1 MCNLFNIFIFI
12 FYGTFRRQETC
23 NRMLTVYIIA
33 HVPCVA
39 KGGEEK
45 ESRGGGLRKETNAL
59 DPLVYK
65 IKYPCAKI
73 FFSSIF
79 RLLSFIKSC
88 AG

>member
-1 MCNLFNIFIFI
+1 
-12 FYGTFRRQETC
+12 
-23 NRMLTVYIIA
+23 MLTVYIIA